1 MEIGAHVSSSGGI
14 HTAVDRAVAIGADSL
29 QLFTQSP
36 RMWRPTNHD
45 PATFERFRDR
55 RAETGMGGVLCH
67 ALYLCNLAA
76 PNDDV
81 YEKSVAALSNTME
94 VAGAIGAD
102 AVVFHVGS
110 HLGSG
115 FEHGLERV
123 VPAMEQ
129 VLTLTTDRTWLLMEN
144 SAGTG
149 GTIGRSI
156 DELATI
162 FQRLD
167 RHPRLGIC
175 LDSCHL
181 YASGVDVADPA
192 ALDACL
198 DEVDASIG
206 LDRLRALHVNDSATA
221 LGSNRDRHANMG
233 EGLVGERLGIFLGN
247 PRLQT
252 LPAVLE
258 TAGPEGHGPD
268 ADEVRKAK
276 EIRARATGAGG

>member
-36 RMWRPTNHD
+36 RAWRPTNHA
-45 PATFERFRDR
+45 PATFEKFRER
-55 RAETGMGGVLCH
+55 RAETAMGGVLCH

-81 YEKSVAALSNTME
+81 YEKSVAALRNTME
-94 VAGAIGAD
+94 VATAIDAD
-102 AVVFHVGS
+102 GVVFHVGS

-123 VPAMEQ
+123 VPAMKQ
-129 VLTLTTDRTWLLMEN
+129 VLELATDETWLLMEN
-144 SAGTG
+144 SAGAG

-156 DELATI
+156 SELATL
-162 FQRLD
+162 FERLD

-181 YASGVDVADPA
+181 YVSGVDVTDPKS
-192 ALDACL
+192 LDACL
-198 DEVDASIG
+198 DEVDATIG
-206 LDRLRALHVNDSATA
+206 LDRLRALHLNDSATP
-221 LGSNRDRHANMG
+221 LGSNRDRHANIG
-233 EGLVGERLGIFLGN
+233 EGLLGERLGVFLGN

-258 TAGPEGHGPD
+258 TAGPDNHGPD
-268 ADEVRKAK
+268 ANEVSKAK
-276 EIRARATGAGG
+276 EIWKRATAG

>member
-1 MEIGAHVSSSGGI
+1 
-14 HTAVDRAVAIGADSL
+14 
-29 QLFTQSP
+29 
-36 RMWRPTNHD
+36 
-45 PATFERFRDR
+45 
-55 RAETGMGGVLCH
+55 
-67 ALYLCNLAA
+67 
-76 PNDDV
+76 
-81 YEKSVAALSNTME
+81 
-94 VAGAIGAD
+94 
-102 AVVFHVGS
+102 
-110 HLGSG
+110 
-115 FEHGLERV
+115 
-123 VPAMEQ
+123 
-129 VLTLTTDRTWLLMEN
+129 MEN

-181 YASGVDVADPA
+181 YASGVDVGDPA

-233 EGLVGERLGIFLGN
+233 EGVLGEQLGVFLGN

-268 ADEVRKAK
+268 ANEVRHAK